1 MTEENK
7 NAKRDMFAGT
17 CLRQDDLSFWFR
29 ARYLKSPAKVKRYL
43 KIVDGLSDSDMKRL
57 TTKMADDYTD
67 HMFWS
72 SVECIFE
79 ELFM

>member
-7 NAKRDMFAGT
+7 KAKSKLFT
-17 CLRQDDLSFWFR
+17 VISISKDDLSFWFR
-29 ARYLKSPAKVKRYL
+29 ARYLKAPAKVKRYL

-79 ELFM
+79 ELFV